1 MPSDNLDGD
10 NPCHAHA
17 CALQSCMTKTLDQD
31 KCQSHIDALYKCCN
45 RFYEKYGTQAETD
58 GCPVPKMTKKKLEG
72 MGEKVLF

>member
-1 MPSDNLDGD
+1 
-10 NPCHAHA
+10 
-17 CALQSCMTKTLDQD
+17 MTKTLDQD

-58 GCPVPKMTKKKLEG
+58 GCPIPKVTKKKLEG